1 MLKRAF
7 LQWTV
12 AQLVFG
18 LLFGL
23 AANAAPVSEQTAQRV
38 AINFVANHV
47 ALHGSWNG
55 VVAPEVASIELVTF
69 KNLPLAYNVT
79 VRPSGHLLVAYSDDF
94 SPVILYSDR
103 SAFIPSRVVET
114 DSVESW
120 ILPET
125 HAVAENFRVR
135 HSEMLSDDGVVS
147 VGMDKASSPSFK
159 AWQFYDQDPASFV
172 AMTRDVAGKTGL
184 LKDGPIVGAVGG
196 PLLTTSWNQGD
207 PRTAPFTYNLYTP
220 ADSGCSRTY
229 TGCVAT
235 AVAQVMKYWN
245 WPTTGTGSKSYTWK
259 PPSGAAWQ
267 TLTANFN
274 RSYAWS
280 SMPASLSTSTPSS
293 QIQAVAQLMAD
304 LGVAF
309 EMGYGCSGSGAWMGH
324 MKTALPNYFGYRNSI
339 SEVSRSAVGSA
350 SAFFAAIKA
359 EIDAS
364 PPRPVLLSIFT
375 PSASSGH
382 AVVAD
387 GYQTGATDQVHINMG
402 WGGSYTG
409 YYDISGN
416 WTTGSNTWSALSTG
430 GAYSHTAYVNI
441 SPTNTVTCSYS
452 IGSAGTSLSAGAQ
465 SGFVSLTAGSTC
477 AWTAS
482 SNASW
487 LSVVSAASGTG
498 SATVSFS
505 VASNASSGSRTGTL
519 TVGGQSYNVVQAG
532 AGCSYSVSPTT
543 ISLASASATTAVVNV
558 TTGSSCS
565 WTSAGNGSWLTVL
578 SGTTGTGSG
587 SASISVAANP
597 LDSTRSS
604 GITVAGQSVNVT
616 QSGGCAYVISP
627 SSQSLGATGSTG
639 SVNVTAAAS
648 CAWTASSNAAWIAVS
663 YGATGAGYG
672 TVGYSVSPNT
682 STSSRTGTLT
692 IARQTFTVTQ
702 AGITTASTSLL
713 NPGFENGQVNW
724 TETAPYPLISNNPA
738 RAKTGYWFAWLGG
751 YDSGTDRLSQDVAI
765 PSTAQQTFLQFAYNI
780 ETAETAATPYDVLQ
794 LELYDPATGA
804 KIATLASL
812 SNMNATVGWVQS
824 ARFDL
829 SAYRGRT
836 VRITFTATLDVSN
849 FTSFLIDDVS
859 MSSVSA
865 CTYFLSPSS
874 ISVGGG
880 ASNGTVNVGTSPADG
895 CPWTATST
903 VNWISTSSV
912 GNGTGNATF
921 SIATN
926 TTGASRT
933 GTITIVGQTFGV
945 TQAAQN
951 NATAN
956 LLINGGFENGVT
968 GWTEVST
975 ANYPIITTDNAFVP
989 NGGVGYAWLSGY
1001 NAGTDTLFQ
1010 DVTIPANTQLAY
1022 LQFWYRILSSEPG
1035 TTANDTFAVELYN
1048 PGTGARLAT
1057 LLNYSNLNVT
1067 TGWVQSQQFD
1077 ISAYKGQAIRIS
1089 FKGITDAA
1097 NATSFLLD
1105 DVVLI
1110 AATPGSGSQD
1120 QSITFALAPS
1130 GRVGGTVFLTGTS
1143 SSGLAVTYSV
1153 ATPAVCSVSGQTL
1166 SLIAVGTCSVTASQA
1181 GNGDFRP
1188 AAAVSRSIQVVVVAV
1203 PPLSMRGG
1211 IDLDGN
1217 NKSAILVRTSTPQL
1231 YAGRWANNQFQFTQ
1245 MTDPGASF
1253 RIAGVADFDGNGR
1266 SDLAY
1271 QNMTQ
1276 GTFGDVRT
1284 WPDFNQANST
1294 YWRQVKQVWDVQ
1306 AVGDLDGD
1314 GYGDLVWRYVV
1325 NESAD
1330 TGVSYIWFTNG
1341 SGVTQVRKRGGAP
1354 LSWKLVGAADLNGDG
1369 AADMIYISPDRQI
1382 RVLMATANRTC
1393 ANFSS
1398 GVIVNGFTALKLA
1411 DFTGRRSGDILS
1423 RNAGTGQVTIT
1434 SLDAAGAV
1442 LPPPSA
1448 NPDDPNASCTA
1459 STATVAATTYF
1470 WATSDASWQLY
1481 ATGDFN
1487 GDGLTDIAWLR
1498 PDGKLTV
1505 WLMNVSGTV
1514 PVAPTVIDNAGTP
1527 PAGGSV
1533 VQP

>member
-1 MLKRAF
+1 MLFKRAF
-7 LQWTV
+7 VRGLV
-12 AQLVFG
+12 AQL
-18 LLFGL
+18 LFGCL
-23 AANAAPVSEQTAQRV
+23 FTSGALAAPVTEQTAQRV

-55 VVAPEVASIELVTF
+55 DAAPEVVAVELVKF

-79 VRPSGHLLVAYSDDF
+79 VKPTGHLLIAYDDDF

-125 HAVAENFRVR
+125 HAVAEHFRSRQIEMMSDEDVR
-135 HSEMLSDDGVVS
+135 SAGI
-147 VGMDKASSPSFK
+147 DKAASKSFK
-159 AWQFYDQDPASFV
+159 AWQFYDQDPTTFV
-172 AMTRDVAGKTGL
+172 AMTRDVAGKTAL
-184 LKDGPIVGAVGG
+184 NKDGPVVGAIGG

-207 PRTAPFTYNLYTP
+207 PRTAPFTYNLYSP
-220 ADSGCSRTY
+220 ADSGCSRTV

-245 WPTTGTGSKSYTWK
+245 WPTTGTGSKTYTWK

-267 TLTANFN
+267 TRTANFN

-280 SMPASLSTSTPSS
+280 SMPARLSTSTPSS
-293 QIQAVAQLMAD
+293 QIQAVAQLMVD
-304 LGVAF
+304 VGDAF
-309 EMGYGCSGSGAWMGH
+309 EMTYGCSGSSAWMGH
-324 MKTALPNYFGYRNSI
+324 MTTALPTYFGYRNTI
-339 SEVSRSAVGSA
+339 SEVSRGALSA
-350 SAFFAAIKA
+350 SGFFAAIKA

-375 PSASSGH
+375 PNATSGH

-430 GAYSHTAYVNI
+430 GPYSHKAYVNI
-441 SPTNTVTCSYS
+441 SPTNTVSCSYS
-452 IGSAGTSLSAGAQ
+452 LGSAGSSLSAGAQ

-477 AWTAS
+477 AWTAG

-505 VASNASSGSRTGTL
+505 VSANSSSGSRTGTL
-519 TVGGQSYNVVQAG
+519 TIGGQSYNVVQAG

-543 ISLASASATTAVVNV
+543 ISLTSASATTAVVNV

-565 WTSAGNGSWLTVL
+565 WTSTGNGSWLTLL
-578 SGTTGTGSG
+578 SGASGTGSG

-604 GITVAGQSVNVT
+604 GITVAGQSVSVT
-616 QSGGCAYVISP
+616 QVGGCAYVISP
-627 SSQSLGATGSTG
+627 STQSLGASGSSG
-639 SVNVTAAAS
+639 SVNVTAAGA
-648 CAWTASSNAAWIAVS
+648 CAWTAASNASWITVS

-672 TVGYSVSPNT
+672 TVGYAVSANT
-682 STSSRTGTLT
+682 STGSRSGTLT

-702 AGITTASTSLL
+702 AGISTASTSLL

-724 TETAPYPLISNNPA
+724 TEAAPYPLISNNPA

-751 YDSGTDRLSQDVAI
+751 YDSGTDRLSQEVAI
-765 PSTAQQTFLQFAYNI
+765 PTTAQQSFLQFAYNI

-794 LELYDPATGA
+794 LDLYDPVTGA
-804 KIATLASL
+804 KIVTLASL
-812 SNMNATVGWVQS
+812 SNMNATTGWVQS

-849 FTSFLIDDVS
+849 FTSFLIDDVA

-874 ISVGGG
+874 MSASGA
-880 ASNGTVNVGTSPADG
+880 ASNGTVSVGTSPAEG
-895 CPWTATST
+895 CPWAATS
-903 VNWISTSSV
+903 NASWISTSST
-912 GNGTGNATF
+912 GTGTSNATF

-933 GTITIVGQTFGV
+933 GTITIGGQTFGV

-951 NATAN
+951 SATAN

-968 GWTEVST
+968 GWTEIST

-989 NGGVGYAWLSGY
+989 NGGAGYAWLSGY
-1001 NAGTDTLFQ
+1001 NSGTDTLFQ
-1010 DVTIPANTQLAY
+1010 DVTIPANAQLAY
-1022 LQFWYRILSSEPG
+1022 IQFWYRILTSEPG
-1035 TTANDTFAVELYN
+1035 AIAKDTFAFELYN
-1048 PGTGARLAT
+1048 PVTGAKLTT
-1057 LLNYSNLNVT
+1057 LLNYTNLNT
-1067 TGWVQSQQFD
+1067 TAGWVQSQQFD
-1077 ISAYKGQAIRIS
+1077 VSAYKGQTVRVS
-1089 FKGITDAA
+1089 FKGVTDAA

-1105 DVVLI
+1105 DVTLI
-1110 AATPGSGSQD
+1110 ATTPGSGSQD
-1120 QSITFALAPS
+1120 QAITFAMASS

-1153 ATPAVCSVSGQTL
+1153 ATPAVCSVSGQIL
-1166 SLIAVGTCSVTASQA
+1166 SLLTVGTCSVTANQA
-1181 GNGDFRP
+1181 GNGNFRP

-1203 PPLSMRGG
+1203 PPLSMRGE

-1217 NKSAILVRTSTPQL
+1217 NRSAILVRTSTPQL
-1231 YAGRWANNQFQFTQ
+1231 YAGRWANNQFQFTV
-1245 MTDPGASF
+1245 MNDPGSSF

-1325 NESAD
+1325 TESAD

-1341 SGVTQVRKRGGAP
+1341 AGVTQVRKRGGAP
-1354 LSWKLVGAADLNGDG
+1354 LNWKLLGAADLNGDG

-1382 RVLMATANRTC
+1382 RVLMATASRTC

-1411 DFTGRRSGDILS
+1411 DFTGRRSGDILA

-1434 SLDAAGAV
+1434 SLDATGAV

-1470 WATSDASWQLY
+1470 WATADASWQLY

-1527 PAGGSV
+1527 PAGGTV